1 MPGSERILDML
12 ETELRPN
19 HQRRYYEELAAILLH
34 SRPWTGKPLPDLVR
48 PQELDHGDSDSD
60 SDGGFEEDPGEEFNG
75 HDSEDDIY
83 DYFDDQPDFDD
94 AS

>member
-1 MPGSERILDML
+1 ML

-60 SDGGFEEDPGEEFNG
+60 AGFEEDSGEDSSDDKDFEDISVFSDTN
-75 HDSEDDIY
+75 HDS
-83 DYFDDQPDFDD
+83 DD